1 VGYRYILY
9 EVQDRVAVI
18 TFNRPQKLNAWLGAT
33 VEEIRDALVAANEDD
48 GVGVIVATGAGR
60 GFCAG
65 ADIVEEFKRRTD
77 AIDAGQIDEETERS
91 AAINLGILRDPLHR
105 GKPVIA
111 AINGYAVG
119 AGFTFALNCDIR
131 IASEEA
137 KLNSMF
143 LRVGLVPEFGSTWL
157 LPRVVGLAKACELVL
172 MPRMLDAR
180 EALEMGLVSKVV
192 PADQLMPEAMA
203 TANTIARGPSFA
215 VRKAKEMLYRNLDAS
230 RDDAWQLETEILVQ
244 CVLTAEHREGIKAFL
259 ERREPDFHRP
269 EAMDRAPE

>member
-1 VGYRYILY
+1 MSYRYILY

-18 TFNRPQKLNAWLGAT
+18 TFNRPQKLNAWLGAM

-48 GVGVIVATGAGR
+48 GVGAIVATGAGR

-65 ADIVEEFKRRTD
+65 ADIIEEFKRRTD
-77 AIDAGQIDEETERS
+77 AIDAGQIDEEKERS
-91 AAINLGILRDPLHR
+91 AGINLGILRDPLHR

-180 EALEMGLVSKVV
+180 EALELGLVSKVV

-230 RDDAWQLETEILVQ
+230 RDDAWRLEMEILVQ
-244 CVLTAEHREGIKAFL
+244 CVLTPEHREGIRAFM
-259 ERREPDFHRP
+259 ERRAPDFHRP
-269 EAMDRAPE
+269 EAPDRAPE

>member
-1 VGYRYILY
+1 MSYKYILY
-9 EVQDRVAVI
+9 EVKDRVAVI
-18 TFNRPQKLNAWLGAT
+18 TFNRPEKLNAWLGEM
-33 VEEIRDALVAANEDD
+33 VGEIRDALVSANEDD
-48 GVGVIVATGAGR
+48 GVGAIVATGAGR

-65 ADIVEEFKRRTD
+65 ADIIEEFKRRTD
-77 AIDAGQIDEETERS
+77 SIDAGHLDEEKERG
-91 AAINLGILRDPLHR
+91 AGINLGLLRDPLHR

-172 MPRMLDAR
+172 MPRMLAAR
-180 EALEMGLVSKVV
+180 EALEMGLLSKVV
-192 PADQLMPEAMA
+192 SADQLMPEAMA
-203 TANTIARGPSFA
+203 MAKTIAQGPSFA

-230 RDDAWQLETEILVQ
+230 RDDAWQSEMEALVQ
-244 CVLTAEHREGIKAFL
+244 CVLTPEHREGIRAFI
-259 ERREPDFHRP
+259 ERREPDFHGP
-269 EAMDRAPE
+269 GVAGEA